1 MVPSRHVSWTMG
13 PSQQPVPSS
22 SGGTL
27 WPGMYHSPVTA
38 ALWQARASI
47 REKDGRNGGGE
58 APTEII
64 TRTPSM
70 SRTSVSYGLAGD
82 AILREQYRN
91 PWNGCRIGKLLED
104 LDALAGTIAMKHC
117 SDDNHMTRPLLLVTA
132 SVDKISMKKPLFV
145 EKDLMMRGAVAWVG
159 RSSMEIRMEI
169 IQPNGGRTEK
179 EDVALVANF
188 TFVARDSETK
198 KAAPVNQLVPETE
211 EEKRL
216 YALGEA
222 RNELK
227 KQQRKQGIPDASKD
241 EVDKQRLKDILFEGR
256 ILCDMP
262 ALADRDAVLIRHTKL
277 ENAIICQPQQR
288 NMHGRIFGGFLMRR
302 AFELA
307 FSTCYVFAGA
317 RPLFLEVDHVDFRK
331 PVDVGN
337 LLRFKAYVLYTE
349 VDRVDRPLIHVEVVA
364 NVTQPEIRSSE
375 VSNTFHFT
383 FSLDSESLRTRTTP
397 IKKVLPETEEEAR
410 GYLARYDA
418 DHLVTHSAC

>member
-1 MVPSRHVSWTMG
+1 
-13 PSQQPVPSS
+13 
-22 SGGTL
+22 
-27 WPGMYHSPVTA
+27 
-38 ALWQARASI
+38 
-47 REKDGRNGGGE
+47 
-58 APTEII
+58 
-64 TRTPSM
+64 
-70 SRTSVSYGLAGD
+70 
-82 AILREQYRN
+82 
-91 PWNGCRIGKLLED
+91 
-104 LDALAGTIAMKHC
+104 
-117 SDDNHMTRPLLLVTA
+117 MTRPLLLVTA